1 MTSLAPDRAPTRII
15 ERGAARFT
23 VALPEKLD
31 RDYWAKV
38 ADRRWEPETFRLFD
52 AALARA
58 PGSGPGGPPP
68 RLVDIGA
75 WIGPTALYAAAL
87 GAAVDAFEPD
97 PVALAKL
104 RANLALNPD
113 LAARVAVHPVAL
125 VPAEAAAEGA
135 VELATEEAG
144 NSMSGLFRD
153 APERLSVPA
162 ATPQAAGLPALF
174 ETADLVKLD
183 IEGGEFAL
191 LPALAPLLA
200 ASRPVLHLSL
210 HARFLPESRLGAAER
225 ERLQRDALAALPD
238 YACAYQARRG
248 VWSALQDWR
257 AALAARVA
265 PPEGA
270 RGLDGAFAFADGP
283 LAILD

>member
-1 MTSLAPDRAPTRII
+1 MTLTADDATRTIR
-15 ERGAARFT
+15 RGAAVFR

-38 ADRRWEPETFRLFD
+38 ADERWEPETFRLFD
-52 AALARA
+52 AALGQA
-58 PGSGPGGPPP
+58 PGAGPGGPPR

-87 GAAVDAFEPD
+87 GASVDAFEPD
-97 PVALAKL
+97 PVALGKL

-113 LAARVAVHPVAL
+113 LAARIAVHPVAL
-125 VPAEAAAEGA
+125 APAEAAAKGT

-153 APERLSVPA
+153 APERLTVAA
-162 ATPQAAGLPALF
+162 ATPDAAGLPALF

-210 HARFLPESRLGAAER
+210 HARFLPEARLGAAER
-225 ERLQRDALAALPD
+225 GRLQRAALAALPD
-238 YACAYQARRG
+238 YAHAYQARRG
-248 VWSALQDWR
+248 VWSALAGWR
-257 AALAARVA
+257 DALATRIA
-265 PPEGA
+265 PPEGE
-270 RGLDGAFAFADGP
+270 RGLDGAFAFADRP